1 MEIIGFLVL
10 ILVIAVVV
18 GAFQGM
24 AALTRAHRLEIRV
37 AALERRLVQLQESRP
52 AQPIDAVLAHRRAR
66 VEQDRAQARALPGS
80 SAPQEP
86 GKARMEPMANP
97 DPQPEVVHP
106 LAPDGDRS
114 GMPSPTPPARPPVPA
129 NADQGAGDHAL
140 AARLAV
146 AHSAAGPDTNT
157 APAAPAP
164 ATVTPS
170 AVPVAAAAADP
181 GPLAPPAT
189 ATPSPPD
196 ASAPHAGPAR
206 AIAASSVDPLVS
218 AAPARAFSAS
228 DPVDMTPLSA
238 VFRAAATPSPSN
250 PSSPPQ
256 NLEAMLSQRW
266 LTWGGVGI
274 LFLAAAFFLKYAYDQ
289 GWIGHLI
296 TAPVRI
302 ALILV
307 AGAAG
312 AGIGWHLQRRGMAAL
327 GQGLA
332 GFGIALAYLAVYGAY
347 SPDVGIVAEPLCSP
361 VMAFAGM
368 AVVSALGMLG
378 AVSADALAMAV
389 IATVGGLVTP
399 ALIST
404 GHPDRDLLGIYLLV
418 LDGAAVGAAAWRQWR
433 GLVSLAFIGT
443 NALMIAAT
451 GALAPSAPDLAMLPW
466 LAVFHALFLVAA
478 FIRGWR
484 LRTPVVGED
493 FALAIAN
500 LAVQLGWAAHILHA
514 DHQSALALT
523 VFAAAALYLAV
534 GEAFRRR
541 CPADALV
548 GEGFAVLAAALG
560 VLGLF
565 WLLPVEVVAISWVVE
580 SCTVAWFGLRYAR
593 PWLLL
598 TAQAVMVIA
607 ILRIVVLHALEVPY
621 ADDLLLNPWLM
632 NLLVAPLGAFA
643 LAWVL
648 GRKPAPVP
656 APLLA
661 VAGTA
666 GSWWAAL
673 AALMVLVAVTADLV
687 RHAGGH
693 AAAWTGWPLLSV
705 IGAWWLAGAVAVM
718 AWTRWRPLSPSDPA
732 DVLPR
737 NTLTALTLVLGV
749 LVPAAA
755 YGDAL
760 TGASV
765 MVFNLRFAVAAAAV
779 VVMAWEALRT
789 PVVGWA
795 AYVYAIL
802 LGSAE
807 AVANTDSAGEVWPG
821 WALPTVLAAWWAVAG
836 LAVMG
841 WSRQR
846 PGAVGRGFAQLLPA
860 AALAAAAVPFVINDH
875 IGAWMFIAPRFLVA
889 AIAVVLMAVNARRDP
904 IWGWLAYVVAVVL
917 VSLEPSEW
925 CWKTIP
931 DRREAEISAHL
942 AVTIAWTVSASAL
955 LAAGFTWR
963 QRAWRLAALG
973 LFALTAGKLLMID
986 MADAQQLTRIAS
998 FAVLGM
1004 VLIGA
1009 AYAYHRLER
1018 WMG

>member
-1 MEIIGFLVL
+1 
-10 ILVIAVVV
+10 
-18 GAFQGM
+18 
-24 AALTRAHRLEIRV
+24 
-37 AALERRLVQLQESRP
+37 
-52 AQPIDAVLAHRRAR
+52 
-66 VEQDRAQARALPGS
+66 
-80 SAPQEP
+80 
-86 GKARMEPMANP
+86 
-97 DPQPEVVHP
+97 
-106 LAPDGDRS
+106 
-114 GMPSPTPPARPPVPA
+114 
-129 NADQGAGDHAL
+129 
-140 AARLAV
+140 
-146 AHSAAGPDTNT
+146 
-157 APAAPAP
+157 
-164 ATVTPS
+164 
-170 AVPVAAAAADP
+170 
-181 GPLAPPAT
+181 
-189 ATPSPPD
+189 
-196 ASAPHAGPAR
+196 
-206 AIAASSVDPLVS
+206 
-218 AAPARAFSAS
+218 
-228 DPVDMTPLSA
+228 
-238 VFRAAATPSPSN
+238 
-250 PSSPPQ
+250 
-256 NLEAMLSQRW
+256 MLSQRW

-312 AGIGWHLQRRGMAAL
+312 AGIGWHLQRKGMAAL

-368 AVVSALGMLG
+368 AVVSALGMVA
-378 AVSADALAMAV
+378 AVSADALAMAL

-404 GHPDRDLLGIYLLV
+404 GHPDRDLLGIYLVV

-451 GALAPSAPDLAMLPW
+451 GAIAPSAPDLAMLPW

-500 LAVQLGWAAHILHA
+500 LAVQLGWAAHILYA

-548 GEGFAVLAAALG
+548 GQGFAVLAAALG

-580 SCTVAWFGLRYAR
+580 SCAVAWFGLRYAR

-598 TAQAVMVIA
+598 TAQGVMALTIV
-607 ILRIVVLHALEVPY
+607 RIVVLHALDVPY

-632 NLLVAPLGAFA
+632 NLLVAPLGTFA

-648 GRKPAPVP
+648 GRKPASVP
-656 APLLA
+656 ASVLA
-661 VAGTA
+661 LAGIA
-666 GSWWAAL
+666 GSWWAVL
-673 AALMVLVAVTADLV
+673 AALMTLVAVTADLV

-693 AAAWTGWPLLSV
+693 AAAWTGWPLASV
-705 IGAWWLAGAVAVM
+705 IGAWWLAGAVTVM
-718 AWTRWRPLSPSDPA
+718 ARTRWRAAPA
-732 DVLPR
+732 DALPR

-755 YGDAL
+755 YGDGL

-765 MVFNLRFAVAAAAV
+765 MVFNLRFAVGAAAV
-779 VVMAWEALRT
+779 AVMAWEAVRT

-807 AVANTDSAGEVWPG
+807 VIANTNGAGEVWPG
-821 WALPTVLAAWWAVAG
+821 WALPTVLAAWWAMSA

-846 PGAVGRGFAQLLPA
+846 PSAVGGFFAQLLPA
-860 AALAAAAVPFVINDH
+860 AALAAAAVPFVMNDH

-889 AIAVVLMAVNARRDP
+889 AIAVVLIAVNARRNP
-904 IWGWLAYVVAVVL
+904 IWGWLAYLVAVVL
-917 VSLEPSEW
+917 LSLEPSEW
-925 CWKTIP
+925 CWKTIA
-931 DRREAEISAHL
+931 DRRDAEISAHL
-942 AVTIAWTVSASAL
+942 AVTIAWTFSASAL
-955 LAAGFTWR
+955 LAAGFKWR
-963 QRAWRLAALG
+963 QRTWRLAALG